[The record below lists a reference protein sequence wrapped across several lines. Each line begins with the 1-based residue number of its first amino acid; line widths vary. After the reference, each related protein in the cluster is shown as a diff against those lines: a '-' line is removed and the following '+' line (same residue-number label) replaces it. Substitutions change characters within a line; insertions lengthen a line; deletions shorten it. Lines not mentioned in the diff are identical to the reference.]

1 MDFGFR
7 ILDFGGGPG
16 DVPLGNSVTV
26 PGGQRLESPLVRQL
40 YLIGLGEERKRGK
53 RGERRRELKAALWSQ
68 NHTYGQYM
76 SVVLLQLGVTKG
88 IVSDTVGGSKK
99 TGQ

>member
-1 MDFGFR
+1 MDFGLR

-26 PGGQRLESPLVRQL
+26 PGGQRLESPLVCQL

-53 RGERRRELKAALWSQ
+53 GGERRRELKAALWSQ

-88 IVSDTVGGSKK
+88 ITNCI
-99 TGQ
+99 